1 MNEDSFNLIR
11 GCVMIKLKEKLK
23 KKIEARNEEVKAFL
37 KEYGKEVISQV
48 TVEQTFGGA
57 RGVKSL
63 VCETSLLDPE
73 EGIRFRGYTIPECRE
88 KLPKATKDGEPLPE
102 GVFYL
107 LLTGDI
113 PTHEDIKEIQD
124 EFKKR
129 GQVPA
134 YVIDQIRC
142 TPVDTHPMTQFSL
155 AILAMQR
162 ESLFAKAYRE
172 GVHRSKYWEYNL
184 EDAFNLLA
192 KLPAIAAYIYR
203 RMYKGDTHIPA
214 DPSLDWAAN
223 FAHMLGYDNPEVYEM
238 MRLYLFLHCDH
249 ESGNVSA
256 HTAHCV
262 ASALS
267 DVYYSLSAGID
278 GLAGPLHGLANQEV
292 MRWVLDVKPKLGG
305 APTKEAL
312 EKFVWDTLNAGQVIP
327 GYGHAVLR
335 KTDPRYIAQRE
346 FAMKYMSDDENF
358 QIVKLLYEV
367 VPPILIKQGKAKD
380 PWPNVDAHS
389 GVLLYHYGITEFD
402 FYTVFFGVSRAI
414 GILSQIV
421 WDRALN
427 APIERP
433 KSETLESIKKLLKK

>member
-1 MNEDSFNLIR
+1 
-11 GCVMIKLKEKLK
+11 
-23 KKIEARNEEVKAFL
+23 
-37 KEYGKEVISQV
+37 
-48 TVEQTFGGA
+48 
-57 RGVKSL
+57 
-63 VCETSLLDPE
+63 
-73 EGIRFRGYTIPECRE
+73 
-88 KLPKATKDGEPLPE
+88 
-102 GVFYL
+102 
-107 LLTGDI
+107 
-113 PTHEDIKEIQD
+113 
-124 EFKKR
+124 
-129 GQVPA
+129 
-134 YVIDQIRC
+134 
-142 TPVDTHPMTQFSL
+142 
-155 AILAMQR
+155 
-162 ESLFAKAYRE
+162 
-172 GVHRSKYWEYNL
+172 
-184 EDAFNLLA
+184 
-192 KLPAIAAYIYR
+192 
-203 RMYKGDTHIPA
+203 
-214 DPSLDWAAN
+214 
-223 FAHMLGYDNPEVYEM
+223 
-238 MRLYLFLHCDH
+238 
-249 ESGNVSA
+249 
-256 HTAHCV
+256 
-262 ASALS
+262 
-267 DVYYSLSAGID
+267 
-278 GLAGPLHGLANQEV
+278 

>member
-1 MNEDSFNLIR
+1 
-11 GCVMIKLKEKLK
+11 MIKLKEKLK
-23 KKIEARNEEVKAFL
+23 KKIEQRTEEVKSFL

-48 TVEQTFGGA
+48 TVEQAFGGA

-63 VCETSLLDPE
+63 ICETSLLDPE
-73 EGIRFRGYTIPECRE
+73 EGIRFRNYTIPECRE
-88 KLPKATKDGEPLPE
+88 KLPKAIKDGEPLPE
-102 GVFYL
+102 GVLYL

-113 PTHEDIKEIQD
+113 PAMDDVKEIQE

-129 GQVPA
+129 AQLPS
-134 YVIDQIRC
+134 YVIDLLRC
-142 TPVDTHPMTQFSL
+142 IPVDTHPMTQFSM
-155 AILAMQR
+155 AILSMQR
-162 ESLFAKAYRE
+162 ESIFAKAYRE
-172 GVHRSKYWEYNL
+172 GAPRAKYWEYNL

-203 RMYKGDTHIPA
+203 RMYKSDTHIPP
-214 DPSLDWAAN
+214 DPNLDWAAN
-223 FAHMLGYDNPEVYEM
+223 FCHMLGYDSTEVYEM

-256 HTAHCV
+256 HTSHCV

-267 DVYYSLSAGID
+267 DVYYSLSAGMN

-292 MRWVLDVKPKLGG
+292 MRWILDVKPKLGG

-335 KTDPRYIAQRE
+335 KTDPRYVAQRE
-346 FAMKYMSDDENF
+346 FAIKYMSSDENF